1 MPVGAPEK
9 LRASGPEFRYENG
22 VGQSRQVHNIALVG
36 FMGTGKSS
44 VGQVLARILRF
55 RLVDTDDLIERH
67 AHRPISAIFA
77 QEGETRFREYERAV
91 VEDLIRYRRTVIA
104 TGGGLITNPANM
116 ESLKSHSLVVC
127 LWASAEVIWK
137 RVRYQAHRPLLNTPD
152 PMATIRKL
160 LADRG
165 PFYREADVLIGT
177 DVRSVKS
184 VALHVAHQ
192 FRLAQASHPPREK
205 PNPTASAGAGI

>member
-1 MPVGAPEK
+1 
-9 LRASGPEFRYENG
+9 
-22 VGQSRQVHNIALVG
+22 
-36 FMGTGKSS
+36 MGTGKSS
-44 VGQVLARILRF
+44 VGQVLARMLRF
-55 RLVDTDDLIERH
+55 RLVDTDDLIERY
-67 AHRPISAIFA
+67 ARRTITAIFA
-77 QEGETRFREYERAV
+77 QEGEARFREYESAV
-91 VEDLIRYRRTVIA
+91 VEDLLRYRRTVIA
-104 TGGGLITNPANM
+104 TGGGLVTNPANL
-116 ESLKSHSLVVC
+116 ESLKSHALVVC
-127 LWASAEVIWK
+127 LWASAETIWK

-165 PFYREADVLIGT
+165 PAYREADVLIGT

-192 FRLAQASHPPREK
+192 FRQAQASHPPREK